1 MQWEILHGF
10 SRRRNGQLACYSS
23 LMELTT
29 VAAAMDLIG
38 KASKALN
45 SLRERAKTSKD
56 AELKEN
62 ISKLYDDFLDLKAV
76 ILRLTEENAELRRTI
91 AAHAQEP
98 PKPEIRQVG
107 ETNYY
112 FVGDQGPYCQPCFDD
127 KRKLINLT
135 PQQRYGGGTGRQCR
149 VCRQVF
155 IEVPEPHRPVRRKP
169 YSWTG

>member
-1 MQWEILHGF
+1 MGNTTRLFQTPK
-10 SRRRNGQLACYSS
+10 RQLAVLFFAHGTDYCRSGN
-23 LMELTT
+23 
-29 VAAAMDLIG
+29 DLIG

-112 FVGDQGPYCQPCFDD
+112 FVGTRG
-127 KRKLINLT
+127 LTANLVLT
-135 PQQRYGGGTGRQCR
+135 TS
-149 VCRQVF
+149 
-155 IEVPEPHRPVRRKP
+155 E
-169 YSWTG
+169 S

>member
-1 MQWEILHGF
+1 
-10 SRRRNGQLACYSS
+10 
-23 LMELTT
+23 
-29 VAAAMDLIG
+29 MDLIG
-38 KASKALN
+38 KASKALEMR
-45 SLRERAKTSKD
+45 RERAKTSKD

-62 ISKLYDDFLDLKAV
+62 ISKFYDDFLDWKAV

-135 PQQRYGGGTGRQCR
+135 PRQRYGGGTGRQCR

-155 IEVPEPHRPVRRKP
+155 IEVPEPQRPVRRKP
-169 YSWTG
+169 YSWIG